1 MNGKDKC
8 EILKKIRSDF
18 AQKNGID
25 YSPSECNHDGDCCGV
40 CPKCEEEAEMLLKKT
55 IDEDTESVK
64 IVPLDGTV
72 TSSNLLFF
80 DDNSLMIVDDEPN
93 HGLIAEDEVLG
104 GDIMIDDNDNEDI
117 VDITEQEMSLDYL
130 TNDEDK
136 DGDYV

>member
-1 MNGKDKC
+1 M
-8 EILKKIRSDF
+8 
-18 AQKNGID
+18 
-25 YSPSECNHDGDCCGV
+25 
-40 CPKCEEEAEMLLKKT
+40 
-55 IDEDTESVK
+55 
-64 IVPLDGTV
+64 PLDGTV